1 MSKNT
6 ISTDS
11 ASEDISLRADLT
23 LSTTSG
29 ADANGVATNVITAR
43 VSQAGSLL
51 SGINITFLITSGTGA
66 SFSDGSTVY
75 TGTTNIL
82 GTCTVPVTSIRT
94 GEVTVLATC
103 YVGGVTSSGSVTMVF
118 GEVEGGDDKNLQL
131 HGQVIRDEAVNDG
144 LSVNTVRFT
153 LLNDQNKPVANKEL
167 RFGLS
172 GGSAQLSTVTA
183 ITDAAGQAQVNVTS
197 TAVGSVDITATLVED
212 ATITATASVTFI
224 KTEYSLSYNILR
236 NGVEA
241 DGESVNYIS
250 FTLTNQSGGAVAGQ
264 TINFVVQSASGNAI
278 LRSRSEITDHNGLVV
293 AYVANTTPEAV
304 SLVATLQDDAQVK
317 ISAPLFFT
325 EVAVVPDPVKYVLS
339 GTITK
344 NDSYASNMEMSGRY
358 NTVLFTLLRNGE
370 PAVGEVINFTS
381 QSSHLFLTQTSAVT
395 DERGQCEVSCR
406 ADYAIYRSGSI
417 YTIIAARKSGG
428 TSCIVENIK
437 FLYAQFFSASLKTS
451 GDIPADGKSYHEV
464 YIKLAHSDN
473 NDVFSIVSLEYKSS
487 SSTAKIGDSVISSNI
502 GGSRLPAGASHTIYI
517 RNTVKETVTLT
528 INNTDGVVA
537 GRAPSVKL
545 NMKFG

>member
-1 MSKNT
+1 MSENT

-11 ASEDISLRADLT
+11 ASEDVSVRADLA

-131 HGQVIRDEAVNDG
+131 HGQVIRDNAANDG
-144 LSVNTVRFT
+144 LSVNTVLFT
-153 LLNDQNKPVANKEL
+153 LVNDQNKPVAGKEL
-167 RFGLS
+167 RFSLS

-183 ITDAAGQAQVNVTS
+183 ITDAAGQAQVNVTN
-197 TAVGSVDITATLVED
+197 TAVGSVGITATLVED
-212 ATITATASVTFI
+212 SNITATASVTFA

-406 ADYAIYRSGSI
+406 ANYAIRSGSTYSI
-417 YTIIAARKSGG
+417 VAVRELGDASCTIN
-428 TSCIVENIK
+428 NIK
-437 FLYAQFFSASLKTS
+437 FLYAQYFTASLNTS

-464 YIKLAHSDN
+464 YIKLADSAN
-473 NDVFSIVSLEYKSS
+473 NDIESRVHLEYESS
-487 SSTAKIGDSVISSNI
+487 SSTAKIGDRGMDSNI
-502 GGSRLPAGASHTIYI
+502 GGSNLPPGASHTIFI

-528 INNTDGVVA
+528 IDNIGGVVA
-537 GRAPSVKL
+537 SRAPSVKL
-545 NMKFG
+545 NMKFD